1 MPAWS
6 MPAALMVPGPR
17 EPDPGDPP
25 SPAAADPAGCEPA
38 ADDDSWPGA
47 APPAGW
53 FLRAPQPRPPAPA
66 EPEASPAAPAS
77 PWLSAAGPN
86 AGPVPSPVRKP
97 DGSWSSPVT
106 PKPALRPLGPT
117 RARSGRAGG
126 PGFQPARP
134 GQPDTQDAGTRDG
147 RDSRDQGLS
156 PWQRS
161 HQLWTAAGIQW
172 EQPAPPQVPHPRS
185 PAPLGAPVFS
195 GPGVDEDG
203 DPVRE
208 DGWADD
214 RPAREDRWDDDRPP
228 IRERPPDLFPPP
240 GPRQPAAGETLLL
253 DDQVA
258 ARRQP
263 GSGRRIA
270 RIVVPVIV
278 VIAVAVLAL
287 GLLTGHG
294 PKFGPLGSSQ
304 HKAAPRTVAPR
315 LPLAAVSFDTYPG
328 QQQRGVFQTVSRVA
342 AVGNTIVTTGSQASD
357 GVVRQQFLVS
367 TSAGASWHVAPVQAL
382 GGGQGVQAA
391 LGHPANLLAGGPGGW
406 VAVGP
411 QAIWTS
417 PTGLTWT
424 LAATHGIGPRLPGDA
439 VWVITKTSG
448 GFLAAGA
455 GIAGRKATHAVI
467 WTSRDGVTW
476 RRATAAQLGLA
487 APGES
492 VRNISYATWRGNAVV
507 ISGDVVKNGV
517 SYDGAWLSTSSG
529 AAWTRVTIPA
539 DHGAGPAISGL
550 AYDGSGLIA
559 VRPGRTAA
567 GTPTGIAYFSPNGRD
582 WQYAAT
588 IDPDPKTGG
597 WTPAVVKGSAYGFVV
612 TGTSAAGQLVAYTS
626 TGAGTAW
633 LPTGQLGSAAAQSVT
648 GATVARAGTIIAIG
662 STALSR
668 VSQQPVFL
676 EASTDGTVRP
686 VPVSAI
692 AGAAIPEMKI
702 NSTAVADGVQI
713 AVGSA
718 NGYPAVWRRAVG
730 GTWTL
735 ASSLALV
742 AADPHLRALTSVTH
756 GPAGWLAVG
765 APGPVVLTSAD
776 GAIWGLAGGN
786 ITHDLAGVSAV
797 AAAAGPAGYV
807 IVGKLVAAGGSC
819 VADVWWSANL
829 TRWTRAH
836 DVNLATGSSQVL
848 SVAST
853 AHGFVSVGSHNGQPA
868 AWITGDGRSWKTI
881 VMPPPDGSSAAALQ
895 QVAVSGNRVV
905 ALGQATTGPAVGSAT
920 GTEPGAVPFAELS
933 TDGGATWQQVPFSSP
948 GPDTSFTALTANAA
962 GFTAAGLFGPPGQ
975 QNVALWTSANGTSWK
990 PVRSSGLNGSD
1001 GWRIDALAPSGSA
1014 VTGIGTI
1021 LTQQSQQTVTFTLPT
1036 R

>member
-1 MPAWS
+1 M
-6 MPAALMVPGPR
+6 
-17 EPDPGDPP
+17 
-25 SPAAADPAGCEPA
+25 
-38 ADDDSWPGA
+38 
-47 APPAGW
+47 
-53 FLRAPQPRPPAPA
+53 Q
-66 EPEASPAAPAS
+66 
-77 PWLSAAGPN
+77 
-86 AGPVPSPVRKP
+86 
-97 DGSWSSPVT
+97 
-106 PKPALRPLGPT
+106 
-117 RARSGRAGG
+117 
-126 PGFQPARP
+126 
-134 GQPDTQDAGTRDG
+134 
-147 RDSRDQGLS
+147 
-156 PWQRS
+156 
-161 HQLWTAAGIQW
+161 
-172 EQPAPPQVPHPRS
+172 
-185 PAPLGAPVFS
+185 APLGAPVFS

-203 DPVRE
+203 DPFRE
-208 DGWADD
+208 DRRNDD
-214 RPAREDRWDDDRPP
+214 RPAREDPWNDDRPAREDPWDDDRLAREDRWDDDRPP

-240 GPRQPAAGETLLL
+240 GPRQPAADETLLL
-253 DDQVA
+253 DHPA
-258 ARRQP
+258 ASPRRS
-263 GSGRRIA
+263 GSGRRTA

-278 VIAVAVLAL
+278 VVAVAVLAL

-294 PKFGPLGSSQ
+294 PKVGSLSSAP
-304 HKAAPRTVAPR
+304 HKAAPKTVAPR
-315 LPLAAVSFDTYPG
+315 LPLAAVTFDTYPG
-328 QQQRGVFQTVSRVA
+328 QQQRGVFQTVNRVV
-342 AVGNTIVTTGSQASD
+342 AVGNTIVTTGSQTSD

-367 TSAGASWHVAPVQAL
+367 TNAGASWHVAPVQAP

-391 LGHPANLLAGGPGGW
+391 LGHPATLLAGGPGGW
-406 VAVGP
+406 AAVGP

-424 LAATHGIGPRLPGDA
+424 LAATHGISPQLPGDS
-439 VWVITKTSG
+439 VWVVTKTAG

-455 GIAGRKATHAVI
+455 STRSSTSAGAGGSTGGGTGAGPAARKATRAVI

-492 VRNISYATWRGNAVV
+492 VLNISYATWRGNAIV
-507 ISGDVVKNGV
+507 ISGDVVRNGA
-517 SYDGAWLSTSSG
+517 SYDGAWLSTSNG

-539 DHGAGPAISGL
+539 GHGAGPAISGL

-559 VRPGRTAA
+559 VRPGRTAT
-567 GTPTGIAYFSPNGRD
+567 GTPGGVAYFSPNGHD

-588 IDPDPKTGG
+588 IDLDPKTGG
-597 WTPAVVKGSAYGFVV
+597 WTPAVVKGSDYGFVV
-612 TGTSAAGQLVAYTS
+612 TGTSATGQLIAYTS
-626 TGAGTAW
+626 TGTGTAW
-633 LPTGQLGSAAAQSVT
+633 LPTGPLGSAAAQSVS

-686 VPVSAI
+686 VLMSGI

-702 NSTAVADGVQI
+702 NSTAVAGGVQI

-718 NGYPAVWRRAVG
+718 NGYPAVWRRAAD

-735 ASSLALV
+735 VSSLALV
-742 AADPHLRALTSVTH
+742 ATDPHLRALTSVTH

-786 ITHDLAGVSAV
+786 ITQDLAGAAAV
-797 AAAAGPAGYV
+797 AATAGPAGYV

-848 SVAST
+848 SVAAT
-853 AHGFVSVGSHNGQPA
+853 PHGFVSVGSHNGQPA
-868 AWITGDGRSWKTI
+868 AWITTDGRSWKTI
-881 VMPPPDGSSAAALQ
+881 VMPPPNGSPAAALQ
-895 QVAVSGNRVV
+895 QVAVSRNRVV
-905 ALGQATTGPAVGSAT
+905 ALGQATTGTGPAIGSAT
-920 GTEPGAVPFAELS
+920 GTQPGAVPFAELS

-948 GPDTSFTALTANAA
+948 GPYTSFTALTAGPA

-975 QNVALWTSANGTSWK
+975 PDVAVWTSADGASWK
-990 PVRSSGLNGSD
+990 PARSGDLNGSD
-1001 GWRIDALAPSGSA
+1001 TWRIDTLAPSGNA

-1021 LTQQSQQTVTFTLPT
+1021 VTQQSRQTVTFTLRT